1 MFKKLIALVIMLV
14 SMFSLICFSVSADE
28 SGMMY
33 LYTRSCSSSLSIS
46 GSTATCNSSLRGY
59 YGLTTKIEV
68 TQTLQVRDG
77 NQWRQSKTWTATYY
91 SHNCDF
97 ENTKTLYSGNT
108 YRVKSEFKVYAGS
121 SYETVYSYSTSQST

>member
-1 MFKKLIALVIMLV
+1 MFKRIISLFAVLV
-14 SMFSLICFSVSADE
+14 SVIVFGTINAFAE
-28 SGMMY
+28 ERGMNY
-33 LYTRSCSSSLSIS
+33 LYTNACFSTLSVS

-91 SHNCDF
+91 SHNCDL
-97 ENTKTLYSGNT
+97 ENTKTVYSGNT

-121 SYETVYSYSTSQST
+121 NYETVYSYSTSQST